1 MKFNFKKLA
10 LISLIRMKIYRPL
23 KKKIFLTFVPSRL
36 VVKKINTY
44 HLILNLNKYT
54 QFMMNY
60 FEYERKNVVFFKN
73 YIKSDDLIVEI
84 GAHIGFFTSLFASIA
99 KKGQIFAFEP
109 DLDNFH
115 SLLSNIR
122 LNNFDNIKPFNYAIG
137 DKDEKKRFILN
148 LNNDGG
154 HMVESDNVSISNF
167 RMSDKMIEIKKLDNL
182 KNLFS
187 KKISI
192 LKIDAEGYEKN
203 ILIGAELLLKDKNKR
218 PSLIMLENEDQ
229 NKLKQYFDILGLHGY
244 KIKDIN
250 SNKLY
255 GYDSYVKS
263 GLKIS
268 REVFFEEE

>member
-1 MKFNFKKLA
+1 MRFK
-10 LISLIRMKIYRPL
+10 
-23 KKKIFLTFVPSRL
+23 
-36 VVKKINTY
+36 
-44 HLILNLNKYT
+44 
-54 QFMMNY
+54 
-60 FEYERKNVVFFKN
+60 
-73 YIKSDDLIVEI
+73 
-84 GAHIGFFTSLFASIA
+84 
-99 KKGQIFAFEP
+99 IFAFEP

-137 DKDEKKRFILN
+137 DNDEKKRFILN